1 MAQPFRHPMARRA
14 AATIGAIAGLA
25 MACGRSSTG
34 PDGDGDDSQVA
45 SIAAQVAQVAA
56 AVTGQ
61 SAPMADAQQAGK
73 NMGFDT
79 HTYPGDK
86 TMAAWKAAP
95 GAPYRWVGYYLPS
108 PCHRDKSWSGK
119 RQKLVEMGW
128 GLAVVYVGQQT
139 WGRKPRPL
147 SAARTAALVNSSKPC
162 NADLVTAERGRA
174 DGDDA
179 IAATEREGFPARSIV
194 FLDIERM
201 EKMPEAMRDYYRA
214 WTKRLLEDGR
224 YRPGVYVHAHNAQ
237 AVYDDYKAEFAAA
250 GVTEEPRIWVAS
262 GRGWEEG
269 KAPQDVGFAFA
280 GVWQGVIDV
289 ARTVADIKLPLDVNV
304 SSWSSPSDPEIPAD
318 LPQVPVVDRAGE

>member
-1 MAQPFRHPMARRA
+1 MAQPFRHPLARGA
-14 AATIGAIAGLA
+14 AATILGIAGLA
-25 MACGRSSTG
+25 MACGRSATAPG
-34 PDGDGDDSQVA
+34 DNGDGSEVA
-45 SIAAQVAQVAA
+45 TVAAQVAQVAA

-61 SAPMADAQQAGK
+61 KSPMADAQQAGK

-237 AVYDDYKAEFAAA
+237 TVYDDYKAEFAAA